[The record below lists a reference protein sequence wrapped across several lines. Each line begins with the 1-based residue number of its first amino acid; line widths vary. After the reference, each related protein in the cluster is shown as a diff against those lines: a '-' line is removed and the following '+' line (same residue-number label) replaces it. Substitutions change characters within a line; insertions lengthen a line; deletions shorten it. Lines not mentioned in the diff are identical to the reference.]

1 MTTKYDPRD
10 LISGLPIKVGWAFGR
25 YHTWDIYDF
34 LLRGARKMIYVVN
47 VDIEV
52 EAESKEAAEDL
63 VIDNLAE
70 FATDFYSMV
79 REVKELNA

>member
-1 MTTKYDPRD
+1 
-10 LISGLPIKVGWAFGR
+10 
-25 YHTWDIYDF
+25 
-34 LLRGARKMIYVVN
+34 MIYVVN

-63 VIDNLAE
+63 VVDNLAE
-70 FATDFYSMV
+70 NVGFATDFYSLV